1 VSGMS
6 PAGISILVLVVAV
19 GAGLLAWAGVTGA
32 QGWREDHA
40 ARGGAEPEGARHERP
55 RGPVG
60 RLGRSPSPWV
70 ALTVLLLL
78 LGVVVAPRLLGV
90 TFVFLPLL
98 WMHRRRGPGP
108 WRGPGRGGPGSRGDE
123 PPDDRT

>member
-1 VSGMS
+1 MSGMS

-19 GAGLLAWAGVTGA
+19 GAGLLAWAGVTSA

-40 ARGGAEPEGARHERP
+40 ARSRGAEAEVAPREGP
-55 RGPVG
+55 GGPAG
-60 RLGRSPSPWV
+60 RLGRSPSPWIL
-70 ALTVLLLL
+70 LTVLLLL

-98 WMHRRRGPGP
+98 WMRRRRGPGP
-108 WRGPGRGGPGSRGDE
+108 WRGPGGRGGD
-123 PPDDRT
+123 PPEDRI